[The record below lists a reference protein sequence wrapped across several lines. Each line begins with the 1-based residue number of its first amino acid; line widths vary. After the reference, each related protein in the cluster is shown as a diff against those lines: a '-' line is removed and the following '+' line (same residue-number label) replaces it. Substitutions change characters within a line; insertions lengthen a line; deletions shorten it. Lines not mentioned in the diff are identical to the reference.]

1 MGDGALAVRMDAH
14 LERIAGI
21 AGDGLID
28 HARSL
33 RALAPGQGVVDA
45 LDVARFQLLGQVEMR
60 GVVLGHH
67 QQSGGI
73 LVQAVQDA
81 RAQGSVHVRQALELE
96 GQGVGQGPGM
106 DAVAGMGDHA
116 LGLVHHQDMLVL
128 IGDGEGDVLR
138 NQGGGHVRFRHEGH
152 GDFVAFGHG
161 MVLFRRF
168 AVDEEA
174 ALLDPF
180 LDAAA
185 RRVRARAMM
194 NMSNRN
200 PASSGPQVHWVPA

>member
-1 MGDGALAVRMDAH
+1 
-14 LERIAGI
+14 
-21 AGDGLID
+21 
-28 HARSL
+28 
-33 RALAPGQGVVDA
+33 
-45 LDVARFQLLGQVEMR
+45 MR

-67 QQSGGI
+67 QQARGV

-81 RAQGSVHVRQALELE
+81 GAQGSVHVGQALELE
-96 GQGVGQGPGM
+96 GQGVGEGSGM

-128 IGDGEGDVLR
+128 VGDGEGDVLR

-152 GDFVAFGHG
+152 GDFVACGHG
-161 MVLFRRF
+161 MVLLRRF

-174 ALLDPF
+174 ALFDPF

-185 RRVRARAMM
+185 GGVGGAGDDEHVEPQSGFVRSAGPLGTGLKTHGHGLSSDRESRERSDRGVRLGRGVVLGILLARESTRKRGSWPRRRRR
-194 NMSNRN
+194 SCPRC
-200 PASSGPQVHWVPA
+200 